1 MLLSKLVSELLFRL
15 DGYARYLLYGLRKIA
30 EILTR
35 EGLEASLL
43 RRIHLC
49 LEIFHTTGS
58 LTKSVYL
65 LSSTMEAQAQL
76 QLDLPKGVRLL
87 SYLSLAIK
95 LSGVRVPSL
104 LFAYGSIVNL
114 ILGNMI
120 HKAGA
125 GPKPIPH
132 KELSVESLRDAI
144 LFAISP
150 SAKEAAKKMSHQIHE
165 DVKNNPQF
173 IIIQSSELLNCFC
186 RMECKGVYTVFTNIF
201 HC

>member
-1 MLLSKLVSELLFRL
+1 M
-15 DGYARYLLYGLRKIA
+15 
-30 EILTR
+30 
-35 EGLEASLL
+35 EASPL
-43 RRIHLC
+43 RRIYLC

-65 LSSTMEAQAQL
+65 LLSIMEAQAQL
-76 QLDLPKGVRLL
+76 QLDLPKDVRLL

-104 LFAYGSIVNL
+104 YTAYGSIVNPM
-114 ILGNMI
+114 LGNMI

-150 SAKEAAKKMSHQIHE
+150 SAKEAAKKMAHQIHE
-165 DVKNNPQF
+165 DVNIYFSVIITIQPSKLLMMAFVEWSAERCRQF
-173 IIIQSSELLNCFC
+173 LQTSSSVEYE
-186 RMECKGVYTVFTNIF
+186 M
-201 HC
+201 

>member
-1 MLLSKLVSELLFRL
+1 M
-15 DGYARYLLYGLRKIA
+15 YGLRTRL
-30 EILTR
+30 ILVEHVTR

-43 RRIHLC
+43 RRIYLC

-58 LTKSVYL
+58 LTTSVYL

-76 QLDLPKGVRLL
+76 QLDLPKVVQLL
-87 SYLSLAIK
+87 SYLSLAIR

-104 LFAYGSIVNL
+104 LFAYGNIVNL

-125 GPKPIPH
+125 GPKPIPQ
-132 KELSVESLRDAI
+132 KELSVENLRDAI

-150 SAKEAAKKMSHQIHE
+150 SAKEAAKKMAHQIRE
-165 DVKNNPQF
+165 DVN
-173 IIIQSSELLNCFC
+173 ISYLIIQSVRTADRFC
-186 RMECKGVYTVFTNIF
+186 I
-201 HC
+201 